1 MDISQVESLRQTLK
15 KGIEELHLTLDAP
28 TLDGLLSYI
37 LEFQRWNKTHNLS
50 AIHSLE
56 ESIALHLLDSLAVLP
71 YLDDYAQENF
81 SGEVGFSI
89 ADLGTGGGLPGLVIA
104 ICRPSWRVY
113 LMEAVQKKTVFL
125 EHIVMRQHL
134 KNVVVCS
141 GRIEDTSKPLGKSVT
156 CCISRAFSDFGKFI
170 TLSAPMLMDG
180 GVVWAMKAKLLDDDL
195 KTIPENWEIKANHS
209 LYIPGLD
216 AQRRLLRLA
225 AVRESHS

>member
-1 MDISQVESLRQTLK
+1 MGEPQIDLLKHKLK
-15 KGIEELHLTLDAP
+15 KGIEDLHVALDAP
-28 TLDGLLSYI
+28 TLEGLLSYM

-71 YLDDYAQENF
+71 YLDDYVQENF
-81 SGEVGFSI
+81 SGSKEFSI

-104 ICRPSWRVY
+104 ICRPSWKVY

-125 EHIVMRQHL
+125 EHIAMRQHL

-141 GRIEDTSKPLGKSVT
+141 GRIEDTSKPLIGSIS

-170 TLSAPMLMDG
+170 NLSAPMLIDG
-180 GVVWAMKAKLLDDDL
+180 GVAWAMKAKLLDDDL
-195 KTIPENWEIKANHS
+195 QTIPENWEIKANH
-209 LYIPGLD
+209 LLHIPGLD
-216 AQRRLLRLA
+216 AQRRLFKLA
-225 AVRESHS
+225 AVRKSDS